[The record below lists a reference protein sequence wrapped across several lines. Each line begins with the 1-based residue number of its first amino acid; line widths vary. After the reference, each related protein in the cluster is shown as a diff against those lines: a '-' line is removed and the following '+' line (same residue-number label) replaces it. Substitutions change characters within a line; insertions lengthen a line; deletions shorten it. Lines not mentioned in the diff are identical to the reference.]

1 MFLKVVDK
9 YVSTLPFN
17 KYPPL
22 FIPLWWNILSHLW
35 TNDCVSWFSWVQS
48 HRGQFL
54 HSTVH
59 WWIINSGIKMPIQ
72 AISFSIYGML
82 TNDWLS
88 YCPINIISCLKWV
101 GAFHSS
107 WRSWVKTWCTTLET
121 ATKLTKTFF
130 SKKAK

>member
-1 MFLKVVDK
+1 MSPLCHSINIHHYSSHFGEIYFHTCEPMTVWADFHECKV
-9 YVSTLPFN
+9 TGGN
-17 KYPPL
+17 
-22 FIPLWWNILSHLW
+22 
-35 TNDCVSWFSWVQS
+35 
-48 HRGQFL
+48 FL
-54 HSTVH
+54 HSAVH

-82 TNDWLS
+82 TNDWLF

-101 GAFHSS
+101 GAFHSN